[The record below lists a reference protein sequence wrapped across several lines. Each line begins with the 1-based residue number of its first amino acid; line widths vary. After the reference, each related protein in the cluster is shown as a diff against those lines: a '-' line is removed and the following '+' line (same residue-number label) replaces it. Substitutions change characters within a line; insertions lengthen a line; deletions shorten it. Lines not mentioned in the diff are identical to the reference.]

1 LVVAER
7 WDRTCD
13 RAGAGSCCLKACAQ
27 KPSDF
32 EEVGMGASGWMYI
45 EPSQSSIAETFAAL
59 QARVLASGE
68 FLWGDEYTLNNP
80 DLRARFLEHGGSL
93 DDLEPRPDSLHRLA
107 ELKQQDPFWEEG
119 THSILDMDR
128 IISPDE
134 EDHDGTVRPLT
145 EDEIVTYLGSDRP
158 TAAEFEQAYAESAL
172 SELTPRRW
180 SGRCTP
186 LFFDDVPAEV
196 AFWGFSGD

>member
-1 LVVAER
+1 
-7 WDRTCD
+7 
-13 RAGAGSCCLKACAQ
+13 LKACAQ
-27 KPSDF
+27 KASDF
-32 EEVGMGASGWMYI
+32 EGVDMGASGWMYI

-59 QARVLASGE
+59 QARVLASGD

-80 DLRARFLEHGGSL
+80 DLRAGFLEHGGSL

-107 ELKQQDPFWEEG
+107 ELKQHDHFWEEG

-128 IISPDE
+128 IISPHD
-134 EDHDGTVRPLT
+134 EDHDGTVRPLA

-158 TAAEFEQAYAESAL
+158 TAAEFEQAYAESTL

-186 LFFDDVPAEV
+186 LYFDDVPAEV